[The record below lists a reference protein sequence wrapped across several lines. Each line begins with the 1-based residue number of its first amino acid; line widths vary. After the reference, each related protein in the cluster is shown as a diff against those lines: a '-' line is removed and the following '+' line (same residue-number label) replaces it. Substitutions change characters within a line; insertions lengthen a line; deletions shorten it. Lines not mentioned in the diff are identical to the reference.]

1 MYPSASGVNENS
13 DYVAFYEPVAE
24 SILDGRGLTLPDGS
38 LALRYPPGFPVLLA
52 GLFASGGLLGISR
65 ETMLT
70 GFLCTT
76 TGLATVLLFL
86 IARTIWPLQRA
97 LFAAACFAT
106 YPLLLWLAKQPTSEM
121 PFLILLYGAVL
132 FLVISLRRGVLLAAL
147 ACGLGI
153 GAATLI
159 RPITILLGFA
169 AAGLSLIW
177 RRDTSLRT
185 RAYVA
190 ALILLG
196 NLLAVLPWELWMYN
210 RTGMVIVVS
219 TAGPRAMR
227 DGLSFS
233 GSRKSFREPV
243 SVPSGLQAVVD
254 DLEAE
259 LAGGRL
265 KTYGNMRSFLGSEFR
280 RHPLGVAEMVILKAA
295 RSWYATDSHRKE
307 GLALG
312 MQVMYL
318 ALIAYSGVRAYRAG
332 GAMRQMVIVTS
343 FVAAYFWFM
352 TIIALSI
359 ARYMVP
365 AIGLLFVL
373 APAALP
379 VKASKT

>member
-1 MYPSASGVNENS
+1 MTAFLSRAPGRVFENQ
-13 DYVAFYEPVAE
+13 
-24 SILDGRGLTLPDGS
+24 L
-38 LALRYPPGFPVLLA
+38 
-52 GLFASGGLLGISR
+52 
-65 ETMLT
+65 
-70 GFLCTT
+70 
-76 TGLATVLLFL
+76 
-86 IARTIWPLQRA
+86 
-97 LFAAACFAT
+97 
-106 YPLLLWLAKQPTSEM
+106 
-121 PFLILLYGAVL
+121 
-132 FLVISLRRGVLLAAL
+132 
-147 ACGLGI
+147 
-153 GAATLI
+153 
-159 RPITILLGFA
+159 
-169 AAGLSLIW
+169 
-177 RRDTSLRT
+177 
-185 RAYVA
+185 
-190 ALILLG
+190 
-196 NLLAVLPWELWMYN
+196 
-210 RTGMVIVVS
+210 
-219 TAGPRAMR
+219 
-227 DGLSFS
+227 
-233 GSRKSFREPV
+233 

-280 RHPLGVAEMVILKAA
+280 RHPLGVAEMVALKAA

-307 GLALG
+307 RLALG

-365 AIGLLFVL
+365 AIGLLFVF